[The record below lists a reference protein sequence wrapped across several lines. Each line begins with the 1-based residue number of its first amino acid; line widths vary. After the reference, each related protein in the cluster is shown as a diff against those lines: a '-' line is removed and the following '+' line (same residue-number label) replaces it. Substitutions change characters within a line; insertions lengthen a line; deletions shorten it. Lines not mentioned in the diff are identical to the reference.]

1 MGLNI
6 MFWNCQGIRP
16 KRKELQL
23 YLTENSIDIIALN
36 ETFLNKKYTF
46 KVPGYDTIRKDR
58 STGVKGGVAFL
69 VKHGL
74 VVNKEYR
81 NEDFN
86 IITDNEALAINLEL
100 SNNQNLTLATIYC
113 PNGNPS
119 SSLFHTISN
128 LSDNVMFIGDF
139 NSKLESFG
147 CAKKN
152 TSGPMLKTIQNKLNL
167 IYLNNDEHTHMDRAN
182 GSTDIL
188 DMAFVSPNLAIH
200 DIQFQIGDDLG
211 SDHLPIEISID
222 TTPHRNT
229 YTNHTK
235 YKFDQTDREVFESTL
250 EEALGSADFS
260 GPMSTSDLDKYADF
274 IIAAISTAVDKAIP
288 TSKSVRPE
296 STPISD
302 ETRALIKE
310 KRKLRR
316 LYSQKKDPAV
326 KTRINQLQKQ
336 VKEDLKLE
344 SLVSWENF
352 CNSISLESDPS
363 KSWRKIKNFLKPKGQ
378 RDYPTLHHANKVA
391 KTNADKA
398 QLFAESVE
406 RHFGIESD
414 HFDSNHFHDV
424 NKFVEDN
431 HRHFYA
437 PEDPDDYR
445 FDVGNEHELVADVDA
460 TTLIKLVKFLKR
472 GKAPGPDTIPNEV
485 LRLGTTT
492 SLFHHLAKLFTS
504 SIQLG
509 YIPTAWKIATLRML
523 LKPDKLPSLTTSYRP
538 ISLIS
543 SIMKLFERVIEQRL
557 RSHLEHIGFI
567 NKHQSGFRRAKS
579 TDDHL
584 FRLSQS
590 IMESFNKGE
599 HVVAAFLDVEKAFD
613 NVWHNGLRYK
623 IFQLD
628 LPTKMTRWLSDFLV
642 GRLIQ
647 VNVNN
652 FFSNQINPKAGVPQ
666 GSVLSPLLFLIY
678 VNDLPAPHHNQNSLS
693 QFADDTAQWAFSLS
707 VRIAAKLLQQDLLN
721 LAMWCAKWR
730 IKLNP
735 EKTKVIIFSRSILA
749 RKTELNLKL
758 YGETLKI
765 YPQVKFLGITFDSQ
779 LNFKKHFEDILD
791 RCNTRYYRLR
801 LLANKKWGPSPSTLI
816 QIYKQCVRPIFEYG
830 ALSTITTSDNII
842 SKIQRLQNKF
852 IRLALRLP
860 KYICSKLLHDS
871 TGLPYV
877 KDRLLSCAT
886 KSLDRIAQ
894 NPLVEESISR
904 NRLNPAWDRFPTPLS
919 VVRPGQPSA

>member
-1 MGLNI
+1 
-6 MFWNCQGIRP
+6 
-16 KRKELQL
+16 
-23 YLTENSIDIIALN
+23 
-36 ETFLNKKYTF
+36 
-46 KVPGYDTIRKDR
+46 
-58 STGVKGGVAFL
+58 
-69 VKHGL
+69 
-74 VVNKEYR
+74 
-81 NEDFN
+81 
-86 IITDNEALAINLEL
+86 
-100 SNNQNLTLATIYC
+100 
-113 PNGNPS
+113 
-119 SSLFHTISN
+119 
-128 LSDNVMFIGDF
+128 
-139 NSKLESFG
+139 
-147 CAKKN
+147 
-152 TSGPMLKTIQNKLNL
+152 
-167 IYLNNDEHTHMDRAN
+167 
-182 GSTDIL
+182 
-188 DMAFVSPNLAIH
+188 
-200 DIQFQIGDDLG
+200 
-211 SDHLPIEISID
+211 
-222 TTPHRNT
+222 
-229 YTNHTK
+229 
-235 YKFDQTDREVFESTL
+235 
-250 EEALGSADFS
+250 
-260 GPMSTSDLDKYADF
+260 
-274 IIAAISTAVDKAIP
+274 
-288 TSKSVRPE
+288 
-296 STPISD
+296 
-302 ETRALIKE
+302 
-310 KRKLRR
+310 
-316 LYSQKKDPAV
+316 
-326 KTRINQLQKQ
+326 
-336 VKEDLKLE
+336 
-344 SLVSWENF
+344 
-352 CNSISLESDPS
+352 
-363 KSWRKIKNFLKPKGQ
+363 
-378 RDYPTLHHANKVA
+378 
-391 KTNADKA
+391 
-398 QLFAESVE
+398 
-406 RHFGIESD
+406 
-414 HFDSNHFHDV
+414 
-424 NKFVEDN
+424 
-431 HRHFYA
+431 
-437 PEDPDDYR
+437 
-445 FDVGNEHELVADVDA
+445 
-460 TTLIKLVKFLKR
+460 
-472 GKAPGPDTIPNEV
+472 
-485 LRLGTTT
+485 
-492 SLFHHLAKLFTS
+492 
-504 SIQLG
+504 
-509 YIPTAWKIATLRML
+509 ML

-590 IMESFNKGE
+590 IMESFNRGE

-628 LPTKMTRWLSDFLV
+628 LPTKMTRWLCDFLV

-693 QFADDTAQWAFSLS
+693 QFADDTAQWAFSLN
-707 VRIAAKLLQQDLLN
+707 VRFAAKLLQQDLLK

-779 LNFKKHFEDILD
+779 LKFKKHFEDILD
-791 RCNTRYYRLR
+791 RCNTRYHRLR
-801 LLANKKWGPSPSTLI
+801 LLANQKWGPSPSTLI
-816 QIYKQCVRPIFEYG
+816 QIYKQCIRPIFEYG

-860 KYICSKLLHDS
+860 KYICSKLLHDF

-894 NPLVEESISR
+894 NPLVGESISR

-919 VVRPGQPSA
+919 VVRPGQSSV